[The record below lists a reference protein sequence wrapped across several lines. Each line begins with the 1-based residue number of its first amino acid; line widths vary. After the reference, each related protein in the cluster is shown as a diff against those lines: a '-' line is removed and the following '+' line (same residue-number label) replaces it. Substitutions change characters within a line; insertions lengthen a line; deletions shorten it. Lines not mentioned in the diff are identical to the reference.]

1 MTNEEKERLKD
12 FVSDGA
18 SFIEGWRSNHSTK
31 TKEKIEEEIDRDKKT
46 ILALID
52 RVPSEEE
59 AVLRRLLWL
68 HHGCPT
74 ISLYG
79 DDGEMQCSKCGID
92 FKRMGAK
99 DIERFWMSEQDKAIR
114 KALNIEGYE

>member
-31 TKEKIEEEIDRDKKT
+31 TKEKIEEEIDRDKQT

-52 RVPSEEE
+52 RVPSEGHLKLINM
-59 AVLRRLLWL
+59 VLSQINSR
-68 HHGCPT
+68 
-74 ISLYG
+74 
-79 DDGEMQCSKCGID
+79 EMWATRAD
-92 FKRMGAK
+92 YEMARMAL
-99 DIERFWMSEQDKAIR
+99 DRIR
-114 KALNIEGYE
+114 KALGLEEG